1 MINRSAQ
8 IRTLAKKEISD
19 AARSGIIVAVAGFLF
34 LASIIALGVSAIA
47 LHADVMAY
55 DEAKALLL
63 SLGKPIDALVAP
75 TYFPL
80 RLMRGFIEQIEI
92 VGAVLGIVLGYRAA
106 AIERGRNTLALVM
119 TRPIS
124 QSVFLAGKLG
134 GNSVLIA
141 LSLAVAFLAGLISII
156 VIGGVSFTGEEY
168 LKVFLSYLASV
179 FYTSSFFILGLVL
192 ALHVR
197 RLPHALLYA
206 FAIWLTF
213 VLVAPQIGDTLD
225 PDNQVSGGV
234 FRKLH
239 IAKPQEKEIMLS
251 FSSYETIRNGI
262 EEASPAKH
270 FERLTFALLGIKE
283 TYNGLPILKI
293 LNERLRDPISLFMIF
308 IAMALL
314 LFVWPINFTRITKE
328 T

>member
-106 AIERGRNTLALVM
+106 AIERGRNTLALVL

>member
-1 MINRSAQ
+1 MNDGPSQ
-8 IRTLAKKEISD
+8 IHVLAAKEIRD
-19 AARSGIIVAVAGFLF
+19 AMHSGVIVAVAGFLF
-34 LASIIALGVSAIA
+34 AASMVALGVSAIA
-47 LHADVMAY
+47 LRADVVAY
-55 DEAKALLL
+55 EEAKALLI
-63 SLGKPIDALVAP
+63 SLGKPLDALVAP

-80 RLMRGFIEQIEI
+80 RLMRGFIEQVEI
-92 VGAVLGIVLGYRAA
+92 IGAVLGIVLGYRAA

-124 QSVFLAGKLG
+124 QSVFLAGKLS
-134 GNSVLIA
+134 GNAVLIS
-141 LSLAVAFLAGLISII
+141 LSLTLAFVSGLLAII
-156 VIGGVSFTGEEY
+156 LVGGVSFAGEEY
-168 LKVFLSYLASV
+168 LKVFLSLLAAI
-179 FYTSSFFILGLVL
+179 FYTTSFFILGLFL

-251 FSSYETIRNGI
+251 FASYETIRNGI

-283 TYNGLPILKI
+283 TYNGLPILTI
-293 LNERLRDPISLFMIF
+293 LNERTRDPVSLILIF
-308 IAMALL
+308 IVMAALL
-314 LFVWPINFTRITKE
+314 FATPINFTRITRE

>member
-106 AIERGRNTLALVM
+106 AIERGRNTLVLVM

>member
-1 MINRSAQ
+1 MTDGVAQ
-8 IRTLAKKEISD
+8 IRVLAAKEIRD
-19 AARSGIIVAVAGFLF
+19 AVRSGIIVAVAGFLF
-34 LASIIALGVSAIA
+34 IASMVALGVSAIA
-47 LHADVMAY
+47 LHADVAAY
-55 DEAKALLL
+55 EEAKALLV
-63 SLGKPIDALVAP
+63 SLGKPLDALVAP

-80 RLMRGFIEQIEI
+80 RLMRGFIEQVEI
-92 VGAVLGIVLGYRAA
+92 IGAVLGIVLGYRAA
-106 AIERGRNTLALVM
+106 AIERGRNTLALMM
-119 TRPIS
+119 TRPVS
-124 QSVFLAGKLG
+124 QAVFLAGKLG
-134 GNSVLIA
+134 GNMVLIG
-141 LSLAVAFLAGLISII
+141 LSLTLAFVSGLLAII

-168 LKVFLSYLASV
+168 LKVFLSLLAAI
-179 FYTSSFFILGLVL
+179 FYTASFFILGLFF
-192 ALHVR
+192 ALHAR

-206 FAIWLTF
+206 FAIWLSL

-251 FSSYETIRNGI
+251 FASYETIRNGI

-283 TYNGLPILKI
+283 TYNGMPILTI
-293 LNERLRDPISLFMIF
+293 LNERMRDPVSLIMIF
-308 IAMALL
+308 IAMAGL
-314 LFVWPINFTRITKE
+314 LFFMPINFARITKE